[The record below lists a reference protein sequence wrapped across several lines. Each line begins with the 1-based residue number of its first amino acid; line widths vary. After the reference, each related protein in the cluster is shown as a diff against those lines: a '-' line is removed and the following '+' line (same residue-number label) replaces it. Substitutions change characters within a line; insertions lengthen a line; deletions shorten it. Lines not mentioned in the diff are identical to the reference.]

1 MNSYERKAFTRAKT
15 SQAKWRR
22 KAIER
27 NARLRAAH
35 VNIRDLEKSRHMW
48 RERYETSQQTVLHE
62 EQSFS
67 P

>member
-15 SQAKWRR
+15 SQSKWRR

-27 NARLRAAH
+27 NARLRAARTK
-35 VNIRDLEKSRHMW
+35 IRDLEKSRQMW
-48 RERYETSQQTVLHE
+48 RERYEASQQAVLDE
-62 EQSFS
+62 ERSFS